1 MGTPFLPRGCRRWLR
16 GHIPVPQAEWQEAH
30 SSLRHS
36 PSAAGVLGLGPG
48 AGGELP
54 PGTQRLVRGRRAT
67 LRCAKAPGGQWGGRD
82 QMTQLTR
89 HLFEAQLLR
98 VLQALPGPLLLQ
110 FQALWKP
117 RGKRRGGPQG
127 PLVPEA
133 PHPPPPLG
141 SSVRPLGRGSP
152 SAPTPGLPCPAPRSQ
167 ACVRP
172 PSACMARI
180 FSSADV
186 LVSSC
191 LVRNSW
197 SCCDFTFRSSSST

>member
-54 PGTQRLVRGRRAT
+54 PGTQRLVRGRRAM

-133 PHPPPPLG
+133 PRPPPP
-141 SSVRPLGRGSP
+141 
-152 SAPTPGLPCPAPRSQ
+152 PGLPCPAPRSQ